1 MSAKWKIILHLIVTL
16 IIGIVIGAMLNRAL
30 VQKRIKN
37 IFKTEIGSLLIRDAE
52 RVLPPMSPEQR
63 KLIREI
69 LDKHAKQLSEI
80 HERFGNEIQSAFKS
94 LREEID
100 PLLTAEQK
108 KQLEGMFPGPPPFRR
123 RLPEGFGFPFAKKIQ
138 PSPESEL
145 AALQRELN
153 LSEEQ
158 TAKIKV
164 ILEEFQSQVQSFREK
179 GPSPERFDLFRQ
191 ADEKKRQEIEKILT
205 EDQKEKFQKLRK
217 PWPDRGE
224 EQR

>member
-1 MSAKWKIILHLIVTL
+1 MNAKWKITLYLVITL

-52 RVLPPMSPEQR
+52 RVLAPMSPAQKE
-63 KLIREI
+63 LIRQI
-69 LDKHAKQLSEI
+69 LDKHAEKLSEI
-80 HERFGNEIQSAFKS
+80 HERFGNEIQAAFKS

-123 RLPEGFGFPFAKKIQ
+123 HPPEGFPFMKK
-138 PSPESEL
+138 PFSPESEL
-145 AALQRELN
+145 AMLQSELN

-158 TAKIKV
+158 VAKIKA
-164 ILEEFQSQVQSFREK
+164 ILEEFQAQEKPFREK
-179 GPSPERFDLFRQ
+179 GAPPETFDSFRQ
-191 ADEKKRQEIEKILT
+191 ANEKKFQEIEKILT
-205 EDQKEKFQKLRK
+205 EDQKEKFRRLRK
-217 PWPDRGE
+217 PGPDRRE
-224 EQR
+224 DWR

>member
-1 MSAKWKIILHLIVTL
+1 MSAKWKIILYLIVTL

-37 IFKTEIGSLLIRDAE
+37 IFKTEIGSLLVRDAE

-63 KLIREI
+63 KLIREV

-123 RLPEGFGFPFAKKIQ
+123 RPPEGFPFMKRP

-145 AALQRELN
+145 AALQSELD

-158 TAKIKV
+158 AAKIKTV
-164 ILEEFQSQVQSFREK
+164 LEEFQSQLRSFREK
-179 GPSPERFDLFRQ
+179 EAPPETFDSFRQ
-191 ADEKKRQEIEKILT
+191 ADEKKFQEIEKILT
-205 EDQKEKFQKLRK
+205 EDQREKFRRFRK
-217 PWPDRGE
+217 PWPDRREGW
-224 EQR
+224 R

>member
-1 MSAKWKIILHLIVTL
+1 MSAKWKITLYLVITL

-52 RVLPPMSPEQR
+52 RVLSPMSPEQQ

-80 HERFGNEIQSAFKS
+80 HERFGNEIQAAFKS

-100 PLLTAEQK
+100 PLLTVEQK

-123 RLPEGFGFPFAKKIQ
+123 RPPEGFPFMKK
-138 PSPESEL
+138 PFSPESEL
-145 AALQRELN
+145 AMLQSELD

-158 TAKIKV
+158 AAKIKA
-164 ILEEFQSQVQSFREK
+164 ILEEFQSQEKSFREK
-179 GPSPERFDLFRQ
+179 GAPPETFDSFRQ
-191 ADEKKRQEIEKILT
+191 ANEKKNQEIEKILT
-205 EDQKEKFQKLRK
+205 EDQREKFRRFGR
-217 PWPDRGE
+217 PRPDRRE
-224 EQR
+224 DWR